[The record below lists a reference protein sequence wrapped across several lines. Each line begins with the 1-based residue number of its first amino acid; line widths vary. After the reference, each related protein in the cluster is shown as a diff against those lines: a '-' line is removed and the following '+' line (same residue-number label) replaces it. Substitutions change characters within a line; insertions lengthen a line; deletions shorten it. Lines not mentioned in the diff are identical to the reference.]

1 MLHIVSCH
9 HNCIPSPIPKIIATY
24 LSRKSIVLFLVSPAQ
39 PNPIRPNT
47 LYNNHLFMSSPR
59 NPGRYSK
66 LENELEL
73 PPELEMDDTHDVEAF
88 LPKASDTVWENAD
101 FASGDSDTN
110 SVAYEDA
117 EEPQPYLEGS
127 SSNLASTND
136 GASMS
141 RSQAASHIGATP
153 SPDLERQQLAVGL
166 SARQRALKIV
176 HYLFPFRQTYERL
189 SNGIST
195 GRMQANTP
203 GRFVGQGTDGVFRNL
218 MAKPDTEL
226 NRVTQEQHPPTYE
239 EAAADA
245 TPEYWETTMISPMY
259 EDEVFVQGLPVGNLA
274 NFVWNVLVTVA
285 FQLIG
290 FILCYLLHTSHAAK
304 QGTRGGLGIT
314 LVMYGY
320 SIIPANLGHSDR
332 LPLKF
337 EPDDPNLIDIS
348 ALTSIKGQHFDGYQ
362 LGLHLNED
370 TGTLLA
376 ATKTPYFAYGLI
388 AFGIFIAIKSVVDF
402 YKVKQVEQLI
412 LVPLRAQETHP
423 VTSNVNEQEEG

>member
-1 MLHIVSCH
+1 MSPP
-9 HNCIPSPIPKIIATY
+9 HNS
-24 LSRKSIVLFLVSPAQ
+24 
-39 PNPIRPNT
+39 
-47 LYNNHLFMSSPR
+47 
-59 NPGRYSK
+59 GRYSK
-66 LENELEL
+66 LENDLESAS
-73 PPELEMDDTHDVEAF
+73 ESEMESVRDTEAF
-88 LPKASDTVWENAD
+88 LPKPSETIWEGGEFAAGESDTP
-101 FASGDSDTN
+101 
-110 SVAYEDA
+110 SVTYEDA
-117 EEPQPYLEGS
+117 HETRPHWEGS
-127 SSNLASTND
+127 SSNLGAANDSGSMHTTQPGSILGTAPST
-136 GASMS
+136 
-141 RSQAASHIGATP
+141 
-153 SPDLERQQLAVGL
+153 DLEGQQLGTQGL
-166 SARQRALKIV
+166 SARQRALNVVK
-176 HYLFPFRQTYERL
+176 YLFPFRQTYERL

-226 NRVTQEQHPPTYE
+226 NRVSQEQHPPTYE

-245 TPEYWETTMISPMY
+245 TPEYWETTMINPMY

-348 ALTSIKGQHFDGYQ
+348 SLTSIKGEHLDNYQ
-362 LGLHLNED
+362 LGFHLNED
-370 TGTLLA
+370 DGTILA
-376 ATKTPYFAYGLI
+376 AAKTPYFAYGLI
-388 AFGIFIAIKSVVDF
+388 AFGIFVIIKSVVDF
-402 YKVKQVEQLI
+402 YKVKQVEKLI
-412 LVPLRAQETHP
+412 LAPQRAQETHT
-423 VTSNVNEQEEG
+423 VTDNVNEQGEGLSVSND